1 MAGNQ
6 DERRRGGEPPQPT
19 ATALWRL
26 APLFEPEQAEP
37 ASTPAGGQAAHV
49 ATAEAP
55 SRTRWVW
62 LLVAWTATLAVAGT
76 LGFALGSAR
85 AGGEAATAAAPRP
98 PATRPAPVPL
108 STVAARPTASPA
120 CLETAKR
127 ADEVVHLLIANRRDA
142 AAERLVA
149 FTIASRQCRRDAD
162 P

>member
-6 DERRRGGEPPQPT
+6 DERRRGGEPPPRT
-19 ATALWRL
+19 ATAQWRL
-26 APLFEPEQAEP
+26 APLFEPEPAEP
-37 ASTPAGGQAAHV
+37 ASTPAK
-49 ATAEAP
+49 AP

-62 LLVAWTATLAVAGT
+62 LLVAWTATLAVAGA
-76 LGFALGSAR
+76 LGFALGAAR
-85 AGGEAATAAAPRP
+85 APGEPTTAAAPPP
-98 PATRPAPVPL
+98 PATRPAPVPR

-127 ADEVVHLLIANRRDA
+127 ADEVIHLLIANRRDA
-142 AAERLVA
+142 AAERLMA

>member
-6 DERRRGGEPPQPT
+6 DERRRGGEPPQRT

-55 SRTRWVW
+55 SRTRWLW

-85 AGGEAATAAAPRP
+85 A
-98 PATRPAPVPL
+98 
-108 STVAARPTASPA
+108 
-120 CLETAKR
+120 
-127 ADEVVHLLIANRRDA
+127 
-142 AAERLVA
+142 ERLVA

>member
-6 DERRRGGEPPQPT
+6 DERRRRGEPPRRTTT
-19 ATALWRL
+19 AQRRL

-37 ASTPAGGQAAHV
+37 ASAPAQ
-49 ATAEAP
+49 AP

-85 AGGEAATAAAPRP
+85 AGGEPTGGAAPRP
-98 PATRPAPVPL
+98 PMTRPAPVPS

-127 ADEVVHLLIANRRDA
+127 ADEVIHLLIGNRRDA

-149 FTIASRQCRRDAD
+149 FTIASRQCRRDAG

>member
-6 DERRRGGEPPQPT
+6 DERRRGVGPPRRT
-19 ATALWRL
+19 ATAQWRL

-37 ASTPAGGQAAHV
+37 AAAGGQAGHA

-55 SRTRWVW
+55 SRTRRAW
-62 LLVAWTATLAVAGT
+62 LLVAWTATLAVAAA

-85 AGGEAATAAAPRP
+85 AGGEPTGATAPRP
-98 PATRPAPVPL
+98 PATQPAPVPSSML
-108 STVAARPTASPA
+108 VAPPTASPA

-127 ADEVVHLLIANRRDA
+127 ADEVIHLLIGNRRDA

-149 FTIASRQCRRDAD
+149 YTIASRQCRRDAG